1 MTAMFDQELREQLAQ
16 ARRDLAAAR
25 AEEDAD
31 GVDAYEGRIAGLL
44 RLAAQHGIDLPHS
57 ADEEER
63 NEP

>member
-25 AEEDAD
+25 AEGDAD
-31 GVDAYEGRIAGLL
+31 GVQAYEGRVASLL

-57 ADEEER
+57 VDEEEH
-63 NEP
+63 NE

>member
-25 AEEDAD
+25 AAGDAD
-31 GVDAYEGRIAGLL
+31 GVQAYEGRVATLL

-57 ADEEER
+57 VDEEEH
-63 NEP
+63 ND

>member
-31 GVDAYEGRIAGLL
+31 GVQAYEGRVAALL

-57 ADEEER
+57 VDEEEH
-63 NEP
+63 NG

>member
-25 AEEDAD
+25 AEGDAD
-31 GVDAYEGRIAGLL
+31 GVQAYEGRIASLL
-44 RLAAQHGIDLPHS
+44 RLASQHGIHLPHS
-57 ADEEER
+57 VDEEER

>member
-31 GVDAYEGRIAGLL
+31 GVQAYEGRVAALL

-57 ADEEER
+57 VDEEEH
-63 NEP
+63 NE